1 VEAQVSVRDR
11 WDRSRHRRNAGSA
24 RPENHGA
31 TGGPEETRRRDLD
44 GLRGIAVLLVI
55 AYHYGVPG
63 SGFLGVD
70 IFFVLSGYLI
80 TSILHAEWQ
89 RAGTVDF
96 RRFWVRRGLRILPAF
111 WLMLA
116 VVALTTA
123 PAQILISVLFLE
135 NWSMAFDWWPVEWAL
150 GPTWSLAMEWQFY
163 LVWPFMLVFA
173 LSRWKP
179 RTVAL
184 GALLVAFA
192 SALWRSLMWDGDW
205 VRVFAG
211 PDTHADGLLFG
222 AALALG
228 ITVSRALWPLLL
240 FALVPAPFSWIAQG
254 GMLLAVV
261 GAAAVISHPPRVLTF
276 RPLVAT
282 GRISYGLYL
291 WHLPVGVWIV
301 NHGLGSPV
309 LALLLTFLIA
319 TLSWRCLESPLMGM
333 GRELAVGIPR
343 HHPRATEPGGEE
355 VSVSPA

>member
-1 VEAQVSVRDR
+1 VFVLDR
-11 WDRSRHRRNAGSA
+11 WNRSRHVHEADVAHQVDGESTAGGSA
-24 RPENHGA
+24 P
-31 TGGPEETRRRDLD
+31 RRSDLD

-80 TSILHAEWQ
+80 TSILHAEWL
-89 RAGTVDF
+89 RTGTVDY

-116 VVALTTA
+116 VVALTTSL
-123 PAQILISVLFLE
+123 AQILISLSFFE
-135 NWSMAFDWWPVEWAL
+135 NWSMALDLWPVEWAL
-150 GPTWSLAMEWQFY
+150 SPTWSLAMEWQFY
-163 LVWPFMLVFA
+163 LIWPFVLVFA
-173 LSRWKP
+173 LSRWRP
-179 RTVAL
+179 RIVAL
-184 GALLVAFA
+184 GALLLACA
-192 SALWRSLMWDGDW
+192 SALWRSLIWDGDW

-228 ITVSRALWPLLL
+228 VTVSRALWPLLL
-240 FALVPAPFSWIAQG
+240 FALVPTPFSWIAHG
-254 GMLLAVV
+254 GMLLAVI
-261 GAAAVISHPPRVLTF
+261 GAAAVISHPPRILLF
-276 RPLVAT
+276 GPLVAT

-301 NHGLGSPV
+301 NHGIGSPV
-309 LALLLTFLIA
+309 LALLVTVLVA
-319 TLSWRCLESPLMGM
+319 TLSWRFLESPLQRK
-333 GRELAVGIPR
+333 GRSVAGRI
-343 HHPRATEPGGEE
+343 PGGYARAADSGVEE